1 MKFNL
6 RWQILLALLAFMLVA
21 ALLSFQSQSTELAI
35 SSGNVCM
42 TRVPAAG
49 GIFAEGVVGLPQYL
63 NPLLSDPNPV
73 DRQISSLIFDGLTTY
88 DENGRLAPVLAESW
102 TVSEDGRT
110 VRFRLR
116 QDVTWQDG
124 EPFTAEDVVFTYGLM
139 QDETFPGS
147 AALKSLWQSVT
158 ITPVDEFTVDIILQ
172 EPYAP
177 FMEAT
182 TRGIMPAHAFDGET
196 AVNIATHPFNQ
207 MPVGTGPWMV
217 DTVQDWQ
224 ETGRLQLVPN
234 PMVWRQGTEIPTLE
248 FQFYPDEAAMLTAL
262 QDGRIQAI
270 NQINSSTLPAAAV
283 IPGIRLFTAE
293 SPRYTELLFNMRET
307 AVPLLQTVE
316 GRQALAYAL
325 DRQQIVNDVL
335 NGQGLLLE
343 GPYLPNNWAYNPN
356 ELTPYAQDTA
366 TAGSLLDTAGW
377 TLIEGQAVRQSEGSP
392 LNIRLLT
399 LASDPYTSLAQAIAD
414 QWSALGIRTEMITAQ
429 TGTQLR
435 EWLANGEFDVAL
447 VDVTPT
453 RDPDLYDFW
462 SQEAIIDGQNY
473 GGWNN
478 RRASEALESGR
489 QLWGVAERRPSY
501 DAFLRI
507 FNNELPALTLYQ
519 HAYTYALSDTVN
531 NAEIGKIT
539 HPRDRYETFAD
550 WFLLYR
556 DVSVACPVEETG

>member
-6 RWQILLALLAFMLVA
+6 RWQILLALLAFLLVA
-21 ALLSFQSQSTELAI
+21 ALLSFQAQSTELAV
-35 SSGNVCM
+35 SSGNICM

-49 GIFAEGVVGLPQYL
+49 GVFAEGMIGLPQYL

-73 DRQISSLIFDGLTTY
+73 DRQISSLIFDGLTAY
-88 DENGRLAPVLAESW
+88 DETGRLAPVLAESW
-102 TVSEDGRT
+102 SVSEDGRT
-110 VRFRLR
+110 VQVRLR
-116 QDVTWQDG
+116 QDVSWQDG

-139 QDETFPGS
+139 QSDTFPGA
-147 AALKSLWQSVT
+147 AALKTLWQSVT
-158 ITPVDEFTVDIILQ
+158 INQVDEFTVEFVLQ

-182 TRGIMPAHAFDGET
+182 TRGIMPAHLFNGDT
-196 AVNIATHPFNQ
+196 AVNIAEHPFNQ
-207 MPVGTGPWMV
+207 APVGTGPWMV
-217 DTVQDWQ
+217 SERQDWQ
-224 ETGRLQLVPN
+224 ETSRLQLTPN
-234 PMVWRQGTEIPTLE
+234 PMAWRQGTQIPVLE
-248 FQFYPDEAAMLTAL
+248 FQFYPDESALLTAL

-270 NQINSSTLPAAAV
+270 NQISSSGLPAAAA

-316 GRQALAYAL
+316 GRQALTYAL
-325 DRQQIVNDVL
+325 DRQQIINQVL
-335 NGQGLLLE
+335 NGQGLLFD
-343 GPYLPNNWAYNPN
+343 GPYLPNNWAYNPV
-356 ELTPYAQDTA
+356 ELTPYTQDTA
-366 TAGSLLDTAGW
+366 TANALLDTAGW
-377 TLIEGQAVRQSEGSP
+377 TQVEGQSVRQSEGAP

-399 LASDPYTSLAQAIAD
+399 LASEPYISLAQAIAD
-414 QWSALGIRTEMITAQ
+414 QWSAVGVRTEFITAQ
-429 TGTQLR
+429 SGAQLR

-447 VDVTPT
+447 VDVSPT

-462 SQEAIIDGQNY
+462 SQEAIIAGQNY

-507 FNNELPALTLYQ
+507 FNNELPALSLYQ

-531 NAEIGKIT
+531 QADIGKIT
-539 HPRDRYETFAD
+539 QPRDRYETFAN

-556 DVSVACPVEETG
+556 DASVACPTEETG